1 MAPPARR
8 QGDLPAGSAQV
19 LAIYPA
25 ILSTTNDLRKIEI
38 EDTKER
44 VERMAG

>member
-1 MAPPARR
+1 MING
-8 QGDLPAGSAQV
+8 QIIV
-19 LAIYPA
+19 IYPA
-25 ILSTTNDLRKIEI
+25 ILSTTNDLKQIEI

>member
-1 MAPPARR
+1 M
-8 QGDLPAGSAQV
+8 
-19 LAIYPA
+19 IYPA
-25 ILSTTNDLRKIEI
+25 ILSTTNDLKKIES